1 LRELGV
7 NGVEFVD
14 FVPYEQLP
22 ARINAADVCLGGHF
36 SKKDKAARVI
46 AGKTFQFLACGRP
59 TIVGD
64 NPANRELFREGGLVH
79 FVPMGDCMALADKI
93 MELTKAWEIAGE

>member
-1 LRELGV
+1 LNLRSA
-7 NGVEFVD
+7 EFVD

-22 ARINAADVCLGGHF
+22 MEINKADICLGGHF
-36 SKKDKAARVI
+36 SDKDKAKRVI

-64 NPANRELFREGGLVH
+64 NPANRELFAEGGLAH
-79 FVPMGDCMALADKI
+79 FVPMNDPTALA
-93 MELTKAWEIAGE
+93 AEITAVRQRRQ